1 MSMKASQENQSAF
14 APGSL
19 PSSTPWREPKL
30 DPDPTADP
38 TAEAFRNCP
47 SLTRPW
53 GGGGQVQP
61 WQLHS
66 PSQSNVLQGEA
77 GSHTARSSGRGRRG
91 SFYRHRRGSGER
103 PSAGGGGE
111 ERGVFSLGS
120 TGKRNHSL
128 RSSPRPRWLGLWPAG
143 SPRNPKKLGFTDGA
157 VQPDPCY
164 VSKSAGAR
172 VSVAKL

>member
-1 MSMKASQENQSAF
+1 MLPDVFPPPPREGN
-14 APGSL
+14 
-19 PSSTPWREPKL
+19 PSSTPTPQ
-30 DPDPTADP
+30 PTP
-38 TAEAFRNCP
+38 QPRRLGTAPP
-47 SLTRPW
+47 SQ
-53 GGGGQVQP
+53 GHGVGGQVRP

-111 ERGVFSLGS
+111 ETGVFSLRS

-157 VQPDPCY
+157 VQPDPRY